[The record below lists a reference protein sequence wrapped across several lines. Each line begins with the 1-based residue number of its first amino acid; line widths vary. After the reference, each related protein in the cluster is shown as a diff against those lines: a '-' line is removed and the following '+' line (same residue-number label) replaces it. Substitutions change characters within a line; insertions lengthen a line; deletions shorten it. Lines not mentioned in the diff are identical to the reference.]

1 MVPRMSILSGWRV
14 EELPR
19 GSRASWMALRQRDV
33 TASEAGA
40 LFGRHKY
47 TTPRRLFTTK
57 AYGEAEEESDVMR
70 RGKIM
75 EPAVAEAVLVDCGW
89 EPERCSTYLQ
99 ARADDPLVRLGAT
112 RDYVLRVEF
121 AELLAQPKI
130 RESALTAG
138 WDAFSGLGRF
148 TLECKS
154 LDPAIWASEWKDG
167 PPAYTV
173 VQAAQQALLDGS
185 DGSIVACLLEDRAK
199 SLYLYA
205 VPRHE
210 SFEER
215 LVGEVREFW
224 RAFEAGE
231 EPPVVALDNEFMT
244 EYFPTSDEGER
255 CDLTQEAAEWTALA
269 AERERLK
276 LHAKETKTAI
286 DAIEARFK
294 DRLRSAARAI
304 LPGWS
309 VTWKTDTRGT
319 RTFKVER
326 RVETTNPPRRNKR

>member
-1 MVPRMSILSGWRV
+1 MIPGWRV
-14 EELPR
+14 EEHPR
-19 GSRASWMALRQRDV
+19 GSRAEWMHRRQRV
-33 TASEAGA
+33 LCASEAGA

-47 TTPRRLFTTK
+47 TTARRLFTAK
-57 AYGEAEEESDVMR
+57 AYGEPEEESAVMR

-89 EPERCSTYLQ
+89 EPERCSTFLQ
-99 ARADDPLVRLGAT
+99 AFADDPHVRLGAS
-112 RDYVLRVEF
+112 RDYVLRVD
-121 AELLAQPKI
+121 AGELLAHPKTQAT
-130 RESALTAG
+130 ALAAG
-138 WDAFSGLGRF
+138 WGSGPMRL

-154 LDPAIWASEWKDG
+154 LDPSIWASEWKDG

-185 DGSIVACLLEDRAK
+185 DGALVACLLEDRQK

-210 SFEER
+210 DFEQA
-215 LVGEVREFW
+215 LVGKVAGFW
-224 RAFEAGE
+224 RAFDAGE

-244 EYFPTSDEGER
+244 EYFPTSDEGEV
-255 CDLTQEAAEWTALA
+255 CNLTEEAAVWTALA

-276 LHAKETKTAI
+276 LHAKETDAAI
-286 DAIEARFK
+286 DSIEARIK
-294 DRLRSAARAI
+294 DRMRSAARAI

-309 VTWKTDTRGT
+309 ITWKTDKRGT

-326 RVETTNPPRRNKR
+326 RAETPKKRTR

>member
-1 MVPRMSILSGWRV
+1 MIPGWRV

-19 GSRASWMALRQRDV
+19 GSRADWMGLRQRV
-33 TASEAGA
+33 LCASEAGA

-47 TTPRRLFTTK
+47 TTPRRLFTAK
-57 AYGEAEEESDVMR
+57 AYGEPEEESAVMR

-75 EPAVAEAVLVDCGW
+75 EPAVAEAVAVDCGW
-89 EPERCSTYLQ
+89 EPERCSTFLQ
-99 ARADDPLVRLGAT
+99 AFAADPFVRLGAS
-112 RDYVLRVEF
+112 RDYVLRVD
-121 AELLAQPKI
+121 AADLLAHPKT
-130 RESALTAG
+130 RETVHRAG
-138 WDAFSGLGRF
+138 WETLAGALRL

-185 DGSIVACLLEDRAK
+185 DGALVACLLEDRAK
-199 SLYLYA
+199 TLYLYA

-210 SFEER
+210 DFEAA
-215 LVGEVREFW
+215 LVGKVAGFW

-244 EYFPTSDEGER
+244 EYFPTSDEGEL
-255 CDLTQEAAEWTALA
+255 CNLTEEAAEWQALA

-276 LHAKETKTAI
+276 LQVKSDEVLI
-286 DAIEARFK
+286 DAIEAKFK
-294 DRLRSAARAI
+294 DRMRSAARAI

-309 VTWKTDTRGT
+309 ITWKTGARG
-319 RTFKVER
+319 RTFKVDR
-326 RVETTNPPRRNKR
+326 RAETPKPKRTRR

>member
-1 MVPRMSILSGWRV
+1 MIAGWRV
-14 EELPR
+14 EEIPR
-19 GSRASWMALRQRDV
+19 GSRAEWMRRRDTDV

-40 LFGRHKY
+40 LFERHKY
-47 TTPRRLFTTK
+47 TTPRKMFLAK
-57 AYGEAEEESDVMR
+57 AYGEHEEESLVMR

-89 EPERCSTYLQ
+89 EPERCASYLQ

-112 RDYVLRVEF
+112 RDYVLRVDA
-121 AELLAQPKI
+121 AELLMHPKT
-130 RESALTAG
+130 RDTAVTAG
-138 WDAFSGLGRF
+138 WEDWRGPKRL
-148 TLECKS
+148 TMECKS
-154 LDPAIWASEWKDG
+154 LDPHIWASEWQNG

-173 VQAAQQALLDGS
+173 VQAAQQAMLDGA
-185 DGSIVACLLEDRAK
+185 DGALVACLLEDRAK
-199 SLYLYA
+199 SLYVYA

-210 SFEER
+210 GFEQR
-215 LVGEVREFW
+215 LVGEVRNFW

-244 EYFPTSDEGER
+244 EYFPTSDEGEV
-255 CDLTQEAAEWTALA
+255 CNLTQEAAVWHALA
-269 AERERLK
+269 VERERLK
-276 LHAKETKTAI
+276 LSVKNDETAI

-294 DRLRSAARAI
+294 DRLRTAARAI

-309 VTWKTDTRGT
+309 VTWKTDKRGT

-326 RVETTNPPRRNKR
+326 RVETTKPPRRTKR